1 VKVVNDFLTFLEKE
15 LSLDEMK
22 VHTYSPLALAYIG
35 DSIYDLIIRTYIISK
50 GSKAVGKMHKEASLY
65 VNAKTQAKI
74 YHTIKDILTEEELSV
89 MKRGRNAKSGSK
101 PKNTDLSTYKHAT
114 GFETL
119 IGYLYVTKQLERL
132 VALIAKGLKTA
143 QLTQLDNISETIEN
157 EIPQSD

>member
-1 VKVVNDFLTFLEKE
+1 MDVLNDFLTFLEKE

-50 GSKAVGKMHKEASLY
+50 GSKAVGKMHKESSLY
-65 VNAKTQAKI
+65 VNAKTQAMI
-74 YHTIKDILTEEELSV
+74 YHTIKDTLTEEELSV

-101 PKNTDLSTYKHAT
+101 PKNTDLITYKHAT

-132 VALIAKGLKTA
+132 VALIATGLKTT
-143 QLTQLDNISETIEN
+143 QLTQSDTAPITGEN
-157 EIPQSD
+157 EVSHSD

>member
-1 VKVVNDFLTFLEKE
+1 MNVVNDFLTFLEKE

-50 GSKAVGKMHKEASLY
+50 GSKAVGKMHKEASIY

-74 YHTIKDILTEEELSV
+74 YHTIKDTLTDEEMSV

-101 PKNTDLSTYKHAT
+101 PKNTDLITYKHAT

-132 VALIAKGLKTA
+132 VALIATGLKTT
-143 QLTQLDNISETIEN
+143 QLTQSNNISETIEN
-157 EIPQSD
+157 EMPYID